1 MNYIQRYSILIYF
14 KINHPLTT
22 VLIALFLNFVMILSI
37 SAQERQKIGESEL
50 KAARKVNFKNRE
62 NSRADQG
69 TKLRNE
75 QIGRTLGEKISLT
88 PNRTIN
94 YMGIEVSRVKSQDP
108 KLFGADLISLSSEIQ
123 FGHINSLQR
132 VFSSYIQKVF
142 AYDSED
148 ANTIALYLLYYN
160 AMHRSEKSYFRNKY
174 DPSLLDKLEID
185 KIGLSDDYKNWSS
198 STQIIL
204 PLEISPISKKIEIP
218 LIELEKEVDKVI
230 ETKIGGEVE
239 KKRMIEIIK
248 ENKKEEEKIA
258 KIINEK
264 RVEEK
269 INQSSEKK
277 LVPPPEKPTQNT
289 SEKESKKEEKSTEP
303 PKESKKEKVDPQP
316 SVQAAAANPSGE
328 KSVPEKKA
336 EEPKKED
343 TTEKSEQK
351 KEEKV
356 TPPEV
361 KKPDP
366 EVESLK
372 KENEALKAKE
382 KDREEKSENV
392 VGDKILFLRMVK
404 YEEDGHYTNELWMVD
419 AKNEETIYRSPY
431 SNICGKEFHV
441 LPNVGVVVIGFDGN
455 RPAERIHRL
464 VLLDQD
470 KLTQKSVSKN
480 EIFYRSHLII
490 KEDKIYAFEKV
501 KDQVFFTRFNSDLT
515 QDARS
520 SEPVNTSSE
529 VTFFKDKIFLTGKPS
544 EAEET
549 VIRVLQKSD
558 LKITKTIKPLERK
571 K

>member
-1 MNYIQRYSILIYF
+1 MISFFLPVQSRIRKSPCIFLLGSLFILT
-14 KINHPLTT
+14 HLSS
-22 VLIALFLNFVMILSI
+22 LFS
-37 SAQERQKIGESEL
+37 QDRQKIGESEL
-50 KAARKVNFKNRE
+50 RGAKKVNFKNRE
-62 NSRADQG
+62 NSRADSG
-69 TKLRNE
+69 TKQRND
-75 QIGRTLGEKISLT
+75 QIGRVLGEKITST
-88 PNRTIN
+88 PQRTIQ
-94 YMGIEVSRVKSQDP
+94 YMGIEISRFTTTDSN
-108 KLFGADLISLSSEIQ
+108 LFGADVITLSSEVQ
-123 FGHINSLQR
+123 FGHIHSLQR

-142 AYDSED
+142 DYDSSD

-174 DPSLLDKLEID
+174 DPEMIKSLDLE
-185 KIGLSDDYKNWSS
+185 KIGLSDNYRDWSR
-198 STQIIL
+198 STQMIL
-204 PLEISPISKKIEIP
+204 PLEISPISKKLEIP
-218 LIELEKEVDKVI
+218 LMELEREVDRVI
-230 ETKIGGEVE
+230 ETKVGGEAE
-239 KKRMIEIIK
+239 KKRMVEIIK
-248 ENKKEEEKIA
+248 EAKKEEEKLA
-258 KIINEK
+258 KIQNEK
-264 RVEEK
+264 KIEEK
-269 INQSSEKK
+269 INNSGDKKTVPSIDKKQEGAKSEKVAQNQEK
-277 LVPPPEKPTQNT
+277 ASPGKNEAAADKKETPPP
-289 SEKESKKEEKSTEP
+289 
-303 PKESKKEKVDPQP
+303 V
-316 SVQAAAANPSGE
+316 AAASSTPELPPA
-328 KSVPEKKA
+328 EKKK
-336 EEPKKED
+336 EEPKKEEGLENSESSKQA
-343 TTEKSEQK
+343 TTL
-351 KEEKV
+351 
-356 TPPEV
+356 PPEI

-431 SNICGKEFHV
+431 ANICGKEFHV
-441 LPNVGVVVIGFDGN
+441 LPNVGIVVIGFDGN

-470 KLTQKSVSKN
+470 KLSQKTVSKS

-501 KDQVFFTRFNSDLT
+501 KDQVFFTRFNADLT
-515 QDARS
+515 VDAKS

-544 EAEET
+544 EADET

-558 LKITKTIKPLERK
+558 LKVTKTIKPLERK

>member
-1 MNYIQRYSILIYF
+1 
-14 KINHPLTT
+14 
-22 VLIALFLNFVMILSI
+22 V

-50 KAARKVNFKNRE
+50 KGAIKVNFKNRE

-75 QIGRTLGEKISLT
+75 QIGKTLGEKISLT
-88 PNRTIN
+88 PNRTVN
-94 YMGIEVSRVKSQDP
+94 YMGIEVSRVASQDP
-108 KLFGADLISLSSEIQ
+108 KLFGADLISLSPEIQ

-174 DPSLLDKLEID
+174 DPSLLDKLDID
-185 KIGLSDDYKNWSS
+185 KIGLSDNYKNWST

-204 PLEISPISKKIEIP
+204 PLEISPLSKKIEIP
-218 LIELEKEVDKVI
+218 LIELEREVDKVI
-230 ETKIGGEVE
+230 ETKVGGEVE

-258 KIINEK
+258 KILNEK
-264 RVEEK
+264 KVEEK
-269 INQSSEKK
+269 IIQSSEKK
-277 LVPPPEKPTQNT
+277 VVPPPEKPTQNT
-289 SEKESKKEEKSTEP
+289 AEKEPKKEEKLADP
-303 PKESKKEKVDPQP
+303 PKETKKEKVEPQP
-316 SVQAAAANPSGE
+316 SAQAAANPSVE
-328 KSVPEKKA
+328 KSVPEKKVD
-336 EEPKKED
+336 EPKKED
-343 TTEKSEQK
+343 TTEKLEQK
-351 KEEKV
+351 KEEK
-356 TPPEV
+356 TPPPET

-431 SNICGKEFHV
+431 TNICGKEFHV

-480 EIFYRSHLII
+480 EIFYRAHLII
-490 KEDKIYAFEKV
+490 KEDKIYTFEKV

-544 EAEET
+544 EADET

>member
-1 MNYIQRYSILIYF
+1 
-14 KINHPLTT
+14 
-22 VLIALFLNFVMILSI
+22 V
-37 SAQERQKIGESEL
+37 
-50 KAARKVNFKNRE
+50 
-62 NSRADQG
+62 
-69 TKLRNE
+69 E
-75 QIGRTLGEKISLT
+75 Q
-88 PNRTIN
+88 
-94 YMGIEVSRVKSQDP
+94 
-108 KLFGADLISLSSEIQ
+108 
-123 FGHINSLQR
+123 
-132 VFSSYIQKVF
+132 
-142 AYDSED
+142 
-148 ANTIALYLLYYN
+148 
-160 AMHRSEKSYFRNKY
+160 
-174 DPSLLDKLEID
+174 
-185 KIGLSDDYKNWSS
+185 
-198 STQIIL
+198 
-204 PLEISPISKKIEIP
+204 
-218 LIELEKEVDKVI
+218 
-230 ETKIGGEVE
+230 
-239 KKRMIEIIK
+239 
-248 ENKKEEEKIA
+248 
-258 KIINEK
+258 
-264 RVEEK
+264 K
-269 INQSSEKK
+269 INQTSEKK
-277 LVPPPEKPTQNT
+277 VVPPPEKSTQLAP
-289 SEKESKKEEKSTEP
+289 EKETKKDEKPIEP
-303 PKESKKEKVDPQP
+303 TKETKKEKVDSQP
-316 SVQAAAANPSGE
+316 SAQVAAVTPSID
-328 KSVPEKKA
+328 KSAPEKKA
-336 EEPKKED
+336 DEPKKED
-343 TTEKSEQK
+343 TSEKSEQK
-351 KEEKV
+351 KEEKSL
-356 TPPEV
+356 PPES

-470 KLTQKSVSKN
+470 KLKQKSVSKD

-544 EAEET
+544 ESDET